1 MEARESKISEACL
14 SIAQL
19 VRLVTYT
26 ERELTDGR
34 GGIVKT
40 TFLWSSRLC
49 CSYSPIWLI
58 NTITKLMESY
68 YVLTDGRYNSTIRR
82 RKGSLATYN
91 TKKREP
97 PVAVDTGLMVHAK
110 TRKRELVDKLHN
122 LENNPGETRKV
133 THICSDAT
141 TKTSISPLTEE
152 YASVRPFV
160 FPREKPEANVTFN
173 DEMKALPVALD
184 TNQSWLKHVSVVVE
198 QSGDDESQATDV
210 SWSVYH
216 ASKRSSHPQTDITFP
231 LFREDSKSPAM
242 VRHVID
248 VIRKAVE
255 FLSPGQVPAIACDQP
270 LYAITKLVQWNFP
283 EFYGEPKLFAMFGG
297 LHIESGAWKTLG
309 DWLAES
315 G

>member
-1 MEARESKISEACL
+1 
-14 SIAQL
+14 
-19 VRLVTYT
+19 
-26 ERELTDGR
+26 
-34 GGIVKT
+34 
-40 TFLWSSRLC
+40 
-49 CSYSPIWLI
+49 
-58 NTITKLMESY
+58 
-68 YVLTDGRYNSTIRR
+68 
-82 RKGSLATYN
+82 
-91 TKKREP
+91 
-97 PVAVDTGLMVHAK
+97 MVHAK

-122 LENNPGETRKV
+122 LGMSISYDRVLEISINIGNSVCQQFHQEEVVCPSNLRKGLFTTSAYDSIDHKPSATTAKGSFHVTGISLFQHPTENNPGETRKV

-231 LFREDSKSPAM
+231 LFREDSKPPAM